1 MKNTTLSRRTLMVGA
16 GVSALGL
23 TIMPSRAAEPVKVG
37 VVAPLTG
44 PAANSGIAMRQGMEL
59 AAAEWNA
66 KGGVTIDGQKTPV
79 TLIFEDSQSRPE
91 VGVSA
96 AQKMINRD
104 KIDLLIGEAFHSSVT
119 IALMELA
126 SQFKLPILSG
136 EPVSS
141 EISKK
146 IQSDPE
152 KYKLFWKGDYNS
164 EAYGEA
170 LQDTYKSIAMT
181 GFKPKKNTIAFI
193 AEDTDYGRSNAE
205 MTADLFKKDGWNVV
219 AVETVPLGHAD
230 FYPQLTK
237 MRSLQPDVL
246 VSIFTS
252 VNSGASLVKQFQ
264 ELGVDALHLGVY
276 YPLRS
281 EFLDQAGSAAEGLVW
296 VPMQFDPESNKE
308 HAQFDKL
315 VKQKYNTAASSDHTS
330 GHGIIHVAL
339 GAIDAAGTRDANKI
353 SDAIGKT
360 DYKGLHGRWVFDP
373 KNHTAKYGPDFIPI
387 PAAQVQGGKNVVIWP
402 EQRAAGKYRDS
413 AEPSLRS
420 NK

>member
-1 MKNTTLSRRTLMVGA
+1 
-16 GVSALGL
+16 
-23 TIMPSRAAEPVKVG
+23 
-37 VVAPLTG
+37 
-44 PAANSGIAMRQGMEL
+44 
-59 AAAEWNA
+59 
-66 KGGVTIDGQKTPV
+66 
-79 TLIFEDSQSRPE
+79 
-91 VGVSA
+91 
-96 AQKMINRD
+96 MINRD

-146 IQSDPE
+146 IESDPE

-170 LQDTYKSIAMT
+170 LHDTYKSVAAT
-181 GFKPKKNTIAFI
+181 GFKPKKKTIAFI
-193 AEDTDYGRSNAE
+193 VEDTDYGRSNAE
-205 MTADLFKKDGWNVV
+205 MTSDLFKKDGWNVV
-219 AVETVPLGHAD
+219 ALETVPLGHAD

-246 VSIFTS
+246 VSIFTA

-281 EFLDQAGSAAEGLVW
+281 EFLEQAGSAAEGLVW
-296 VPMQFDPESNKE
+296 VPMQFDPASNKE
-308 HAQFDKL
+308 HAEFDKL
-315 VKQKYNTAASSDHTS
+315 VKQKYNTAASSDHTLRARHHTCRPRRNRRLQ
-330 GHGIIHVAL
+330 GHATPTRFPMPLARPI
-339 GAIDAAGTRDANKI
+339 TRDCT
-353 SDAIGKT
+353 DAGCLIRRT
-360 DYKGLHGRWVFDP
+360 
-373 KNHTAKYGPDFIPI
+373 TAKRGPDFIPI

-402 EQRAAGKYRDS
+402 EQRAAGKYQTQPNS
-413 AEPSLRS
+413 
-420 NK
+420 